1 MTNCIPFVLTQCWPC
16 CCCCTCLCLLQMG
29 WRGLISTSNQ
39 IVAPE
44 VVVTSDEQL
53 LWITEVQ
60 ADAQAA

>member
-1 MTNCIPFVLTQCWPC
+1 
-16 CCCCTCLCLLQMG
+16 MG

-44 VVVTSDEQL
+44 VVVTSDQQL

-60 ADAQAA
+60 ADAQAV